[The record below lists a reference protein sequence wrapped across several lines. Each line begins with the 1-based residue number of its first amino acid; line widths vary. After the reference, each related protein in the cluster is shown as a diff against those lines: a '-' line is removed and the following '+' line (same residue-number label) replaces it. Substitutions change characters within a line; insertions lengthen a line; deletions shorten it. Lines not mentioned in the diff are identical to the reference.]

1 MKVYGQL
8 EVAQLEWFTE
18 GTKPAAASYPQR
30 IIWTTDTKKVQVS
43 DGVSWNFESATG
55 IETWDSVTVY
65 AIGDIVTNG
74 TGAVYVSLQNANLNN
89 LLTDAAFWQYS
100 FDADNTGHN
109 YLTGGT
115 IQTQLDNTD
124 TVLSRQPT
132 VQKFTASSGTYTTPA
147 NVKYI
152 RVRMAGAGG
161 GGAGGKFGAGVSNNG
176 IDGSAST
183 FGTSL
188 LTANGGQGGQNGS
201 GGTGGSVTVNAPAIN
216 TCSFSGGAGNQG
228 DNSSGGDLT
237 YKLGGAGGSNCF
249 GGAGVAVIAANGT
262 VGASNT
268 GAGGG
273 GGSGSQN
280 TANGGGGGGS
290 GGYIDAIITS
300 PSATYLYSV
309 GLGGTGGANDTNG
322 GAGAS
327 GIIVVEEYYV

>member
-1 MKVYGQL
+1 MKVYGPL

-43 DGVSWNFESATG
+43 DGTNWNFESATG
-55 IETWDSVTVY
+55 IEVWDSVTVY
-65 AIGDIVTNG
+65 AIGDIVTDG
-74 TGAVYVSLQNANLNN
+74 TGGVFVSLQNANLNN
-89 LLTDAAFWQYS
+89 ALSNASFWQLG
-100 FDADNTGHN
+100 FNADNTGHN
-109 YLTGGT
+109 YLTGTT
-115 IQTQLDNTD
+115 IQEQLDDTD

-132 VQKFTASSGTYTTPA
+132 VQKFTSGSGTYTKPS

-152 RVRMAGAGG
+152 RVTMSGAGG
-161 GGAGGKFGAGVSNNG
+161 GGAGGKFGAGVSSNG
-176 IDGSAST
+176 TDGSAST

-188 LTANGGQGGQNGS
+188 LTANGGQGGQNGA

-216 TCSFSGGAGNQG
+216 TCSFIGGAGNQG

-262 VGASNT
+262 TAAANT

-280 TANGGGGGGS
+280 TANGGGGGGA
-290 GGYIDAIITS
+290 GGYIEAIITS
-300 PSATYLYSV
+300 PSATYAYSI
-309 GLGGTGGANDTNG
+309 GAGGAGGSNDTDG
-322 GAGAS
+322 GSGAS